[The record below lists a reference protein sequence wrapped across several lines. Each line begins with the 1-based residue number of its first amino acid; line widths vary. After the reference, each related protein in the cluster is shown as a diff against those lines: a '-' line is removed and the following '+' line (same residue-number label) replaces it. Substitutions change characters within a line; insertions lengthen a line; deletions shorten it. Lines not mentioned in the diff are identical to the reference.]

1 MMNKKTI
8 ALAGNP
14 NVGKSTL
21 FNALTG
27 MHQHTGNWSGKTVD
41 NATGHMKYKNS
52 VFQFVDLPGAYSLHS
67 ESPDEKAAGEYIASG
82 KADII
87 LIVADATCLERNL
100 LLICDILAMTR
111 DAILCV
117 NLMDEAKKKGICL
130 DIEKLSQLLGIPVIA
145 TAARSKKGLPA
156 LLNAIH
162 DFSPHQ
168 TAPAESQAINPQNAA
183 AGKPQDE
190 NEKMKLSQDESGTAG
205 LRGEC
210 GLPADSRKSPQNG
223 TADGLCKKDRAADAQ
238 DESPCT
244 PRKQQNKKKPS
255 GIPQNGNKRL
265 ENPQNE
271 NETTS
276 LQNES
281 AAAMADMQDKSS
293 GTLPVDAQNANSA
306 RSARTPLNANEIYAQ
321 CVTHD
326 QNNPH
331 RLDRKI
337 DKIVTSKK
345 LGFPIMI
352 LLLILI
358 FWLTM
363 VGANYPSAALS
374 AMFGAL
380 DEKLRLLMENA
391 ALPDMLT
398 SILMDGLYTTLT
410 WVISVM
416 LPPMA
421 IFFPLFTLL
430 EDFGYLP
437 RVAFNLDHAFK
448 RCGAHGKQALTMC
461 MGLGCN
467 ACGVTGC
474 RIIQS
479 PRERLIA
486 ILTNNFVPCNGRFP
500 TLIAIITIFFAASFA
515 AFRTLASGLMLTAII
530 LLGIAMTLLVSKLLS
545 RTLLKGMPSS
555 FILELPPYRKPKIG
569 SVIIRSILDR
579 TIFVLGRAIVVAAPA
594 GVIIWILANVNAGDT
609 SLLIHCTE
617 FLDPFGRLIGV
628 DGVIIM
634 AFILGFPANEIVVP
648 IMLMC
653 YMSTGML
660 TDYSSLGQ
668 LQEVLT
674 GCGWTAQT
682 ALCVLILCLFH
693 FPCGTT
699 CLTIKKETGSLKWT
713 ALAFA
718 LPTAIGIVF
727 CFLIKLSVLGLHSLF

>member
-41 NATGHMKYKNS
+41 NAAGQMKYKDS
-52 VFQFVDLPGAYSLHS
+52 VFQFIDLPGAYSLHS

-82 KADII
+82 QADII
-87 LIVADATCLERNL
+87 LMIADATCLERNL
-100 LLICDILAMTR
+100 LLICDILSIT
-111 DAILCV
+111 DNAILCV
-117 NLMDEAKKKGICL
+117 NLMDEAKKKGICP

-156 LLNAIH
+156 LLNAIYE
-162 DFSPHQ
+162 F
-168 TAPAESQAINPQNAA
+168 APRQSRQDETLTNPQGRA
-183 AGKPQDE
+183 
-190 NEKMKLSQDESGTAG
+190 TAN
-205 LRGEC
+205 
-210 GLPADSRKSPQNG
+210 S
-223 TADGLCKKDRAADAQ
+223 
-238 DESPCT
+238 
-244 PRKQQNKKKPS
+244 
-255 GIPQNGNKRL
+255 
-265 ENPQNE
+265 QNE
-271 NETTS
+271 NEATADMRKSTQNEPLEH
-276 LQNES
+276 LQNENKLPKQPLNESAPPKNPQKKS
-281 AAAMADMQDKSS
+281 AAKS
-293 GTLPVDAQNANSA
+293 TRILPD
-306 RSARTPLNANEIYAQ
+306 ANEIYEQ
-321 CVTHD
+321 CVTHS

-331 RLDRKI
+331 SLDRKI

-352 LLLILI
+352 LLLVLI

-374 AMFGAL
+374 TMFGLL
-380 DEKLRLLMENA
+380 DEKLRVLMENA

-398 SILMDGLYTTLT
+398 SLSMDGLYTTLT

-448 RCGAHGKQALTMC
+448 NCGTHGKQALTMC

-500 TLIAIITIFFAASFA
+500 TLIAIITIFFAAAFA
-515 AFRTLASGLMLTAII
+515 SFRTLASGLMLTAVI
-530 LLGIAMTLLVSKLLS
+530 LLGVAMTLLVSKLLS
-545 RTLLKGMPSS
+545 KTLLKGMPSS

-579 TIFVLGRAIVVAAPA
+579 TIFVLGRAIIVAAPA
-594 GVIIWILANVNAGDT
+594 GVIIWILANVSTGDT
-609 SLLIHCTE
+609 SLLNHCTE

-634 AFILGFPANEIVVP
+634 AFILGFPANEIVIP

-660 TDYSSLGQ
+660 TDYSSLAQ

-713 ALAFA
+713 ALAFV
-718 LPTAIGIVF
+718 LPTVIGIAL
-727 CFLIKLSVLGLHSLF
+727 CFLIKLSTLALHSIF